1 MTRPFSIALV
11 GIDGAGKS
19 TQAALLAAWLTSV
32 GVPARH
38 VKNPGGRLR
47 LDRIAR
53 RLGRPDAISLLGRG
67 GFLVIEV
74 LVRWVLLARSV
85 LWSHLSRRVTV
96 MDRYTFCQYAV
107 MRARHNR
114 GERLVRLLYRVF
126 PRPDLVCLLTVTPTR
141 ALERIERRGTDRE
154 GLDYLVALDAAY
166 RSLPET
172 ASFTIVDANLTTLP
186 VQSALRDIVNDHL
199 HATVPAGPSRVA

>member
-199 HATVPAGPSRVA
+199 HAVAPAGPSRVA

>member
-1 MTRPFSIALV
+1 VTRPFTIALV

-32 GVPARH
+32 GIPTRH
-38 VKNPGGRLR
+38 VKHPGGRLR

-53 RLGRPDAISLLGRG
+53 RLGQPDAITLLGRG

-85 LWSHLSRRVTV
+85 LWSRLSRRVTV

-172 ASFTIVDANLTTLP
+172 AGFTVVDANLTTVP
-186 VQSALRDIVNDHL
+186 VQSTLRDIVDGRL
-199 HATVPAGPSRVA
+199 HATVPAGHSEVA

>member
-1 MTRPFSIALV
+1 MTRPFTIALV

-32 GVPARH
+32 GIPARH
-38 VKNPGGRLR
+38 VKHPGGRLR

-67 GFLVIEV
+67 GFLVTEV

-85 LWSHLSRRVTV
+85 LWSRLSRRVIV

-107 MRARHNR
+107 MRARRNP

-126 PRPDLVCLLTVTPTR
+126 PRPDLVCLLTVAPTR

-172 ASFTIVDANLTTLP
+172 AGFTVVDANLTTMP
-186 VQSALRDIVNDHL
+186 VQSTLRDAVNDHL
-199 HATVPAGPSRVA
+199 HAMVPAGHSEVA